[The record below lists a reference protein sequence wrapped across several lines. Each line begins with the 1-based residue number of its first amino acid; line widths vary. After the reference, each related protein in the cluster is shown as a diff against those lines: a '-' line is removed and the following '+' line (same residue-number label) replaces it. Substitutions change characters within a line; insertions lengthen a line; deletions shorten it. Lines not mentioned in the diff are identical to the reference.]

1 MSDWK
6 PQPHGFNRE
15 TYVDGRKNLLFKRF
29 ERRVRCQH
37 SLLIRLSSVIDK
49 LIIGCSKDETRAF
62 TCKWIKKCIQVFQSI
77 VVNGTPSRFSC
88 NLKIESCVD
97 YRKFFPDSVNLNFSL
112 TDRTRL
118 VIQLEKKVLCKF
130 YGLENGRSKFFR
142 VRGSRRMKVGR
153 KVFVR
158 LIASSIT
165 Q

>member
-6 PQPHGFNRE
+6 PQPLGFNRK
-15 TYVDGRKNLLFKRF
+15 TYVDGRKNLLYKRFKR
-29 ERRVRCQH
+29 RVSCQY

-112 TDRTRL
+112 TNRTRNFAR
-118 VIQLEKKVLCKF
+118 EKKL
-130 YGLENGRSKFFR
+130 LSFFMEWEKVATR
-142 VRGSRRMKVGR
+142 DFSERGSCRMKVGG